1 MPCGTIWF
9 DGNEATDMKGGKGK
23 SDIGKRQGRPVSRA
37 DFFPRLVAM
46 QRFAHARNF
55 AVYKTNNS
63 GLASRR
69 KLSSIIDN
77 FATDSDIAATSILET
92 YGQAMLDHLEVSSLP
107 LLWNGTEASQTA
119 ETTDFASFVKHLKP
133 RELPASG
140 VAFPVR
146 LGSMGNGYIVFVA
159 NYFDLTSEAVVDLH
173 DRTHQLMMD
182 LLVLD
187 ERRAATDEVLSSR
200 EVACLQLAGDG
211 LVSEEVAEKLRL
223 SVHTV
228 NAYLAAATMKLD
240 SVNRI
245 QAIAKA
251 IRLGYIA

>member
-1 MPCGTIWF
+1 
-9 DGNEATDMKGGKGK
+9 MKDGKGK
-23 SDIGKRQGRPVSRA
+23 GDGGKKPGRQASRA
-37 DFFPRLVAM
+37 DFFPRLIAM

-55 AVYKTNNS
+55 VVFKMTNS
-63 GLASRR
+63 GLPGRR
-69 KLSSIIDN
+69 KLSIIIDN
-77 FATDSDIAATSILET
+77 FSSDSAMTAMSVLDA
-92 YGQAMLDHLEVSSLP
+92 YGEQMLDHLEISSLP
-107 LLWNGTEASQTA
+107 LLWHGIEDSQTA
-119 ETTDFASFVKHLKP
+119 EMADFAAFVRHMKE
-133 RELPASG
+133 RSLPACG
-140 VAFPVR
+140 VAFPIR
-146 LGSMGNGYIVFVA
+146 LGGMGNGYVVFVA
-159 NYFDLTSEAVVDLH
+159 NYLDLTSEAVVDLH
-173 DRTHQLMMD
+173 DRSHQLMMD

-187 ERRAATDEVLSSR
+187 ERRAMPDDVLSSR

-228 NAYLAAATMKLD
+228 NAYLATATMKLD

>member
-1 MPCGTIWF
+1 
-9 DGNEATDMKGGKGK
+9 MKDTKAK
-23 SDIGKRQGRPVSRA
+23 NDTAKRQGRPVSRA

-55 AVYKTNNS
+55 AVFKTNNS
-63 GLASRR
+63 GLPSRR
-69 KLSSIIDN
+69 KLTCIIDN
-77 FATDSDIAATSILET
+77 FASDGDIAASAILDH
-92 YGQAMLDHLEVSSLP
+92 YSQALLDHLEISSLP
-107 LLWNGTEASQTA
+107 LLWNGLEANQTA
-119 ETTDFASFVKHLKP
+119 ETTDFAGFVKRIKP
-133 RELPASG
+133 NVLPVSG

-146 LGSMGNGYIVFVA
+146 LGGMGNGYTVFVA
-159 NYFDLTSEAVVDLH
+159 NYFDLTSEVVVDLH
-173 DRTHQLMMD
+173 DRSHQLMMD

-187 ERRAATDEVLSSR
+187 ERRAAPDEVLSSR
-200 EVACLQLAGDG
+200 EISCLQLAGDG

>member
-1 MPCGTIWF
+1 
-9 DGNEATDMKGGKGK
+9 MKETKGK
-23 SDIGKRQGRPVSRA
+23 SDSGKRQGRPVSRA

-55 AVYKTNNS
+55 AVFKTNNS
-63 GLASRR
+63 GLPSRR
-69 KLSSIIDN
+69 KLTCIIDN
-77 FATDSDIAATSILET
+77 FASDGDISASEILDHYSQEL
-92 YGQAMLDHLEVSSLP
+92 LDHLEISSLP
-107 LLWNGTEASQTA
+107 LLWNGAEPSQTA
-119 ETTDFASFVKHLKP
+119 ETTDFAGFVKRLKASP
-133 RELPASG
+133 LPVSG

-146 LGSMGNGYIVFVA
+146 LGTMGNGYAVFVA
-159 NYFDLTSEAVVDLH
+159 NYFDLTSDVVVDLH
-173 DRTHQLMMD
+173 DRSHQLMMD

-187 ERRAATDEVLSSR
+187 ERRSSPDEVLSSR
-200 EVACLQLAGDG
+200 EIACLQLAGDG

-228 NAYLAAATMKLD
+228 NAYLGAATTKLD

>member
-1 MPCGTIWF
+1 MR
-9 DGNEATDMKGGKGK
+9 DGKGK
-23 SDIGKRQGRPVSRA
+23 GDGNKRPGRPASRV

-46 QRFAHARNF
+46 QRFGQARNF
-55 AVYKTNNS
+55 AVFKTSSS
-63 GLASRR
+63 GLPGRR
-69 KLSSIIDN
+69 KLSVVLDN
-77 FATDSDIAATSILET
+77 FSSDSPVTSAAIIEG
-92 YGQAMLDHLEVSSLP
+92 YGEALLDHLESSSLP
-107 LLWNGTEASQTA
+107 LLWNGTEDSQTA
-119 ETTDFASFVKHLKP
+119 EMADFSSFVRHLKP
-133 RELPASG
+133 RLLPACG

-146 LGSMGNGYIVFVA
+146 LGGMGNGYIVFVS
-159 NYFDLTSEAVVDLH
+159 NYLDLTSEAMVDLH
-173 DRTHQLMMD
+173 DRSHQLMMD

-187 ERRAATDEVLSSR
+187 ERRAAPDDVLSSR

-228 NAYLAAATMKLD
+228 NAYLATATMKLD